1 MPIRRRRTKP
11 GIKVRGPIQ
20 NVKQSVK
27 VIIQAPAKP
36 VRRRRATTGA
46 KKGDIFSNL
55 MRAPEYTTFR
65 DLTPVS
71 ASTGYVPTQPQQPF
85 RTDLNQLRIEDQDRI
100 GSVSGG
106 LSVAPQGLLPG
117 PKPEEKKPD
126 PYDYQDVTENVSKME
141 KEQENRKAGFVKQSE
156 TKKKQKEQ
164 KEADKKAKKEA
175 LEKEALEKVLKADT
189 FRKQSLKKSAFGGLK
204 QAFEE
209 AKNQKADTF
218 RNQRLMKSAFGG
230 LKQNV
235 LEEKSSRSLMDQRS
249 KFAENQRD
257 FGPPPQP
264 KPKKAPLFADAK
276 KQGLFTTDEALRKMK
291 SISKKAD
298 K

>member
-1 MPIRRRRTKP
+1 MPIRRRKTKP
-11 GIKVRGPIQ
+11 QVGIKVRGPIQ

-117 PKPEEKKPD
+117 PKPEDKKD
-126 PYDYQDVTENVSKME
+126 PYAYQDVTEDVEKME
-141 KEQENRKAGFVKQSE
+141 KEKENRKIGLEKRKE
-156 TKKKQKEQ
+156 TIKKKKIRN
-164 KEADKKAKKEA
+164 EAF
-175 LEKEALEKVLKADT
+175 EKVLKADKL
-189 FRKQSLKKSAFGGLK
+189 RQLP
-204 QAFEE
+204 
-209 AKNQKADTF
+209 
-218 RNQRLMKSAFGG
+218 LMKSAFGAF
-230 LKQNV
+230 QDNV
-235 LEEKSSRSLMDQRS
+235 IRRLEEEDDADKAYFTLS
-249 KFAENQRD
+249 
-257 FGPPPQP
+257 PPPEE
-264 KPKKAPLFADAK
+264 KKTPLK
-276 KQGLFTTDEALRKMK
+276 KKKGLYITTDEALRKMK